1 MGRCLIEFYSGK
13 GGSYRGCQQRTLG
26 EEKLAVK
33 KKLYIYNKKSIQS
46 IGLLDNGKREY
57 KNIWHSQLKKG
68 EKNLKV
74 LPISL
79 NLQMTLQTMVFIL
92 VQFLLFSD

>member
-1 MGRCLIEFYSGK
+1 MSTKGHWGGRKINC
-13 GGSYRGCQQRTLG
+13 
-26 EEKLAVK
+26 EKEAL
-33 KKLYIYNKKSIQS
+33 YNKKSIQL

-74 LPISL
+74 FPISL
-79 NLQMTLQTMVFIL
+79 NLQMTLQTMVFYPCCAI
-92 VQFLLFSD
+92 FTIF